1 MKKGQKIILL
11 FVALLF
17 PACIFIFLKIFGRN
31 EFAVEPLFQKET
43 PALPAPCGTATAP
56 YLVPSDKRSDYMRP
70 HDSLAI
76 VFLTK
81 DSIGS
86 SSTRK
91 TFAQLKEEYEK
102 DPVSITMRWPAK
114 DEFDSTFHC
123 TFAMKKPQDIALIDN
138 HGVIRGQYK
147 SSDRDEIDRLKT
159 EITIILKRY

>member
-11 FVALLF
+11 FVALLL
-17 PACIFIFLKIFGRN
+17 PACIFLFLKMFGRN
-31 EFAVEPLFQKET
+31 EFAVEPLFQKEA
-43 PALPAPCGTATAP
+43 PALPSPCDSATVP
-56 YLVPSDKRSDYMRP
+56 YVVSGDKLSDYMRP
-70 HDSLAI
+70 TDSLAI
-76 VFLTK
+76 VFLAK

-91 TFAQLKEEYEK
+91 TFTQLKEEYEK
-102 DPVSITMRWPAK
+102 DPVSITMKWPVK
-114 DEFDSTFHC
+114 DGFDSTFHC

-138 HGVIRGQYK
+138 QGVIRGQYE